1 LSKAHLALL
10 RGFAEFHFGIP
21 RADWL
26 RSMMKVY
33 TRPWKARL
41 AELGGARLTGSPADF
56 GRLMIEEVDKWAT
69 VIKFAG
75 IKVE

>member
-26 RSMMKVY
+26 HSIMSRIDPDLFMNCFTS
-33 TRPWKARL
+33 WA
-41 AELGGARLTGSPADF
+41 AEC
-56 GRLMIEEVDKWAT
+56 
-69 VIKFAG
+69 
-75 IKVE
+75 